1 MSKDFLIDAIDCF
14 ISGDWGTDSYS
25 IDTPIKVKCI
35 RGADINNINSN
46 DVASI
51 PTRYISERS
60 LSNKTLSAGDI
71 VVEKSGGSPTQS
83 TGRVAYISEHV
94 VTSSDTVCSNFCTA
108 FRVKDKWDSK
118 YIYYYLRYIY
128 DLGVFFNFEG
138 KTSGIKNLDLERAY
152 NSIPIKYIP
161 KEKQQKVVKILT
173 LLDKKIELN
182 NKIISELEQMAK
194 ELYDYWFVQFD
205 FPDVNGTPYRSSGGK
220 LTYNPIL
227 KREIPNDWE
236 VKYLESIA
244 EIVGGSTPSTE
255 NQEYFTNSGIC
266 WITPK
271 DLSNTNGAKYIFK
284 GEKDL
289 TELGIRSASLN
300 VMPIGTVLMSSR
312 APVGYLSIS
321 AIETTTNQ
329 GLKSFI
335 PNKGWSTVYL
345 YHTIKHIMPII
356 EARATGSTF
365 KEIAASDLRG
375 IYWYIPPKELTNIFS
390 EEISSS
396 EIKIRNSLIQNEE
409 LSQLRD
415 WLLPMLM
422 NGQVSVQT
430 VSKEETKKTT
440 PIINLSQQ
448 QNQRFELWLSNQ
460 GAAARGK
467 IDKATL
473 REIFDAMDED
483 DK

>member
-1 MSKDFLIDAIDCF
+1 MSKEFLIDTIDCF
-14 ISGDWGTDSYS
+14 ISGDWGTNSYS
-25 IDTPIKVKCI
+25 IDTPIKVNCI

-46 DVASI
+46 DVVSI

-60 LSNKTLSAGDI
+60 LSNKILSVGDI

-83 TGRVAYISEHV
+83 TGRVAYISEPV

-128 DLGVFFNFEG
+128 DLGIFFNFEG

-152 NSIPIKYIP
+152 KSIPIKYIP
-161 KEKQQKVVKILT
+161 KEKQQKIVKVLA

-205 FPDVNGTPYRSSGGK
+205 FPDANGKPYRSSGGK
-220 LTYNPIL
+220 MVYNPTL
-227 KREIPNDWE
+227 KRKIPESWE
-236 VKYLESIA
+236 VKTLN
-244 EIVGGSTPSTE
+244 EITTIIGGSTPSTAE
-255 NQEYFTNSGIC
+255 PRYFTNDGVC

-271 DLSNTNGAKYIFK
+271 DLSENKGAKYIFK
-284 GEKDL
+284 GQTDL
-289 TELGIRSASLN
+289 TDSGVKSASL
-300 VMPIGTVLMSSR
+300 PKLPRGSVLMSSR
-312 APVGYLSIS
+312 APVGYV
-321 AIETTTNQ
+321 AVAMYETTTNQ

-335 PNKGWSTVYL
+335 PNKGWGGNYIF
-345 YHTIKHIMPII
+345 HTIKHIMPII
-356 EARATGSTF
+356 ESKASGSTF
-365 KEIAASDLRG
+365 KEVAASDLRSLLWCFAPVD
-375 IYWYIPPKELTNIFS
+375 ISEKFCTLTKFHENELQILLTENKRI
-390 EEISSS
+390 IT
-396 EIKIRNSLIQNEE
+396 
-409 LSQLRD
+409 LRD

-422 NGQVSVQT
+422 NGQVT
-430 VSKEETKKTT
+430 VHAETKEETKKEA
-440 PIINLSQQ
+440 PRINLSQQ
-448 QNQRFELWLSNQ
+448 RNQRFELWLSNQ
-460 GAAARGK
+460 GAAARGE